1 MFRDFDE
8 DRNGLLSNSEILAGL
23 MKLDV
28 EMTQGQAK
36 SLVSFLDQ
44 GGDGEIDLMEL
55 DICIKVRGWNVVSM
69 V

>member
-1 MFRDFDE
+1 VFRDFDE